1 MLFGQQPVVKL
12 EMTDFNENSIMEK
25 VKVEQVRREPVFKII
40 QESGKKLNRSLDRSN
55 IVSSTAEV
63 VESN

>member
-1 MLFGQQPVVKL
+1 MLFGQQQAVKL

-63 VESN
+63 VEIN